1 MNLNNKPLR
10 KFKYIVPLLFI
21 GFLLMSSFS
30 TLTPLVVKADTA
42 AIPVNKDNV
51 TISDAEQLLQASARA
66 SLERSIDVSDF
77 MSPYEHKDKVDN
89 DQRKLVRKL
98 TSPLVVEEI
107 SPGITEGNPDPTG
120 TYFLRANAAYMIQ
133 SYDNSNGLIYRATI
147 TIHRVSDGSLAT
159 KDIENFGLSRRST
172 PNYGTQKTIKPG
184 GKKIT
189 NGTNELSNADNTNK
203 SVDLAVHTFTPVNG
217 SGGSISSEFYPSG
230 TSGDTAARVTAKL
243 KNSDNSGTTTAEIRI
258 LYTETRSNRYSGEV
272 YFDKLVKFNIDKIL
286 REQIVKDAVR
296 NARSQQ
302 GSKVTDG
309 KVRIIWHAWYITY
322 EGKKKVAK
330 EDDVPVEKIAYE
342 YDVNSP
348 AASDDFSKINQD
360 AFNFE
365 YLLYRTTGELNGY
378 GQPYNQNTA
387 LYFFPEILMKYT
399 DPKGKNPDRYRTVI
413 PRTIIAPTIYPDSDH
428 IPEVKMKNY
437 LYNKTDSSKDETISE
452 DPDIE
457 AANYKVNDTVAGDKI
472 KFKSE
477 IHETYDRYYGNGMI
491 TDGVYETLIPRGMTI
506 SDVEMVS
513 DTGINPVIDP
523 EKVKVVDD
531 PDNDKQSILKITDI
545 YLDDNPTFSGEMNY
559 ELTFMGTA
567 PDDFYDDFSFQPTFD
582 GVGGIDPDK
591 ENVPIKQAVGD
602 VNEMTFSDEIVD
614 PDGKIHLEPMDIHF
628 GTINA
633 MANEGFIKHRETEDG
648 GDILKITDKRPVKKA
663 AQISIKADSLKKEDD
678 DSIEFPGNLMFHDSI
693 GNNQIVEGNNPVVI
707 HESQEGEE
715 LSNIFWQKDEGLL
728 LHVHKKKVIQPGK
741 YSTKVSWTATDS
753 L

>member
-1 MNLNNKPLR
+1 
-10 KFKYIVPLLFI
+10 
-21 GFLLMSSFS
+21 MSSFS

-159 KDIENFGLSRRST
+159 KDVENFGLSRRSV
-172 PNYGTQKTIKPG
+172 PDYGTQKTIKPG

-189 NGTNELSNADNTNK
+189 NGTNELTNASNDNK
-203 SVDLAVHTFTPVNG
+203 SVDLAVHTFTPVGSNG
-217 SGGSISSEFYPSG
+217 GKLTPEFYPNG
-230 TSGDTAARVTAKL
+230 TSGDTAVRVTAKM

-258 LYTETRSNRYSGEV
+258 LYAQTRSNRFSGEV
-272 YFDKLVKFNIDKIL
+272 YFDKLVKFNVDKIL

-322 EGKKKVAK
+322 EGKKQVAK
-330 EDDVPVEKIAYE
+330 EDDIPVEKIAYE
-342 YDVNSP
+342 YDVNSS

-365 YLLYRTTGELNGY
+365 YLVYRTTGELNGY
-378 GQPYNQNTA
+378 NQPYNQTTA
-387 LYFFPEILMKYT
+387 IHFFPEIIMKYT

-413 PRTIIAPTIYPDSDH
+413 PKTLIAPTIYPDSDH
-428 IPEVKMKNY
+428 IPEVTMKNY

-452 DPDIE
+452 DPDVE

-477 IHETYDRYYGNGMI
+477 IHETYDYYYGNGMI
-491 TDGVYETLIPRGMTI
+491 TDGVYETQIPRGMTV

-513 DTGINPVIDP
+513 DTGIDPVIDP
-523 EKVKVVDD
+523 DKVEVTDD
-531 PDNDKQSILKITDI
+531 PDDDKQSILKITDI

-559 ELTFMGTA
+559 ELTFIGTA
-567 PDDFYDDFSFQPTFD
+567 PSDFYDNFSFQPTFD
-582 GVGGIDPDK
+582 GVGGVDPDK
-591 ENVPIKQAVGD
+591 ENVPVEQAVGD
-602 VNEMTFSDEIVD
+602 VNEMTFTDEIVE
-614 PDGKIHLEPMDIHF
+614 PDGEIHLEPMDIHF

-633 MANEGFIKHRETEDG
+633 LSNERFIKHRETPNDE
-648 GDILKITDKRPVKKA
+648 DILKITDKRAVKKA
-663 AQISIKADSLKKEDD
+663 AQISIKADSLKKEGDD
-678 DSIEFPGNLMFHDSI
+678 PIEFPGSLMFHDSI
-693 GNNQIVEGNNPVVI
+693 GNNQVVEGNNPIVI
-707 HESQEGEE
+707 YESQEGEE
-715 LSNIFWQKDEGLL
+715 LSNIFWKKDEGLL
-728 LHVHKKKVIQPGK
+728 LHVHKKKVIQHGK